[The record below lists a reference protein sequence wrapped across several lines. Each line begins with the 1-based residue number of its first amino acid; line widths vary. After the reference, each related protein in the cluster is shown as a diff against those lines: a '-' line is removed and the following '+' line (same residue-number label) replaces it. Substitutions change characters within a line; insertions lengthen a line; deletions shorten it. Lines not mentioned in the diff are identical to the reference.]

1 MDEATVDEAAV
12 DRVIEDAMGG
22 TAPAESTF
30 EEPSTAAAE
39 PRVGFGRI
47 LRPLAIRDFRLLF
60 TGETISLLGDQFHFI
75 ALAWLTLEITGS
87 GLALGTVLLVAGLPR
102 AILVL
107 VGGVAADRFS
117 PRSIMLASNAG
128 RAVLVGVLA
137 ALVFTGGVQL
147 WMVYVLALLFGA
159 VDAFFWP
166 AQGAI
171 VPMLVEERE
180 LPGAN
185 GLMQGSQQ
193 LMGLIGPALAGLLVA
208 AVGTAWA
215 FGLDAAS
222 FALAALA
229 LFLIAGGR
237 RATTIGERQAG
248 VLRTIASGLSFV
260 WRDRALRS
268 LILLSAVL
276 NFALNGPLS
285 VGMAWLAANQFDG
298 GPEVYGFILAAFGA
312 GAVVGA
318 VVAGS
323 VGRVRE
329 LGWLTVIGS
338 VVMGIGVGLIALAE
352 SPPIVMALALAIGLA
367 VGFLNVRIVAW
378 LQARTPEAMI
388 GRVMSLVMIGGVAL
402 SPISMAGA
410 GLLVDLG
417 AASLMFAAAGSL
429 IVVTALAGIAW
440 GVPHQMREE

>member
-1 MDEATVDEAAV
+1 
-12 DRVIEDAMGG
+12 
-22 TAPAESTF
+22 
-30 EEPSTAAAE
+30 
-39 PRVGFGRI
+39 
-47 LRPLAIRDFRLLF
+47 
-60 TGETISLLGDQFHFI
+60 
-75 ALAWLTLEITGS
+75 
-87 GLALGTVLLVAGLPR
+87 
-102 AILVL
+102 
-107 VGGVAADRFS
+107 
-117 PRSIMLASNAG
+117 
-128 RAVLVGVLA
+128 
-137 ALVFTGGVQL
+137 
-147 WMVYVLALLFGA
+147 
-159 VDAFFWP
+159 
-166 AQGAI
+166 
-171 VPMLVEERE
+171 
-180 LPGAN
+180 
-185 GLMQGSQQ
+185 
-193 LMGLIGPALAGLLVA
+193 MGLIGPALAGLLVA